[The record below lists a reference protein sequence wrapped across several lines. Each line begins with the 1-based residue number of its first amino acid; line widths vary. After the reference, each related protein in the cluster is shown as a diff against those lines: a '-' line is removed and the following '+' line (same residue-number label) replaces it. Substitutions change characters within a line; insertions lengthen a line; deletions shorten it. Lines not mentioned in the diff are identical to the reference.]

1 MFSALDWFLILTY
14 LSFAFAAGILL
25 SPKAGK
31 SLVSYFV
38 ADRKLPWWWLGTSMV
53 ATTFAAD
60 TPLVITGFVAAD
72 GISANWF
79 WWSWAIGYM
88 AMTVFFAGKWRRAEV
103 LTDVEFVEL
112 RYGGKPATV
121 LRMVKA
127 FYLSILVNSIVLG
140 WVFKAMSKITG
151 PFMDWSELLGPET
164 FAAVRDVWP
173 SFLIFDSLNNT
184 ITVLILFV
192 VVVVY
197 SSMGGIQGVIL
208 TDLVQFALGMGGA
221 ILFAFYA
228 VSSQGGISGLL
239 EKMHATYP
247 EQSGSI
253 LGFWPD
259 FREAS
264 LPFSVFL
271 IFVFVQWWAQYYSD
285 GSGYL
290 AQRIHTA
297 KNPEEAEKGS
307 LWFNAANFIVRTWP
321 WILTALVT
329 LVVFP
334 LDDPTRYFAEGN
346 LVRGDREMGYPV
358 LMKLILPSG
367 ILGIVFA
374 SLMAAFMSTADTHI
388 NWGASYLVNDF
399 YLRFVNPGADDKTL
413 VRMSRTAVVLMSVI
427 AILVATQ
434 ISSIASAWKFLLA
447 FASGMG
453 LPQILRWI
461 WWRTNAWTELSG
473 MITALILSLILYPAF
488 PDVRSE
494 YLLCCVALGSVAV
507 SIAVTL
513 LTPPVPAE
521 TLDAFVKR
529 VEPFGFWNGAQ
540 SGERLEEFRFKV
552 VSWVAGTSALFFGM
566 FSLGYFFLLQP
577 WQGLVCLFSF
587 FVLGAYYWK
596 REFGRNK
603 KKEV

>member
-1 MFSALDWFLILTY
+1 MFSIVDWSILSIYLI
-14 LSFAFAAGILL
+14 FAFGAGVLL

-88 AMTVFFAGKWRRAEV
+88 AMTVFFAGKWRRMEV

-112 RYGGKPATV
+112 RYGGKPATI

-151 PFMDWSELLGPET
+151 PFLDWKDLIGADG
-164 FAAVRDVWP
+164 FALVQSLWP

-184 ITVLILFV
+184 ITVLILFLV
-192 VVVVY
+192 VIVY

-221 ILFAFYA
+221 ILFAVYA

-239 EKMHATYP
+239 TKMEEVYP
-247 EQSGSI
+247 DKHESI
-253 LGFWPD
+253 LSFWPD
-259 FREAS
+259 FQDAS
-264 LPFSVFL
+264 LPFTVFL
-271 IFVFVQWWAQYYSD
+271 IFVSVQWWAQYYSD

-297 KNPEEAEKGS
+297 KNPKEAEKGS
-307 LWFNAANFIVRTWP
+307 LWFNVANFIVRTWP
-321 WILTALVT
+321 WVLTALVT

-334 LDDPTRYFAEGN
+334 LHDPTRYFSEGQI
-346 LVRGDREMGYPV
+346 VGGDREMGYPI

-367 ILGIVFA
+367 VLGIVFA

-399 YLRFVNPGADDKTL
+399 YLRFIHPTASDKTL
-413 VRMSRTAVVLMSVI
+413 VRVSRIAVVLMSII

-434 ISSIASAWKFLLA
+434 IQSIASAWKFLLA

-453 LPQILRWI
+453 LPQILRWV

-473 MITALILSLILYPAF
+473 MITALVLSMILYPMF
-488 PDVRSE
+488 PEVRSE
-494 YLLCCVALGSVAV
+494 YLLFWVAIGSVIV
-507 SIAVTL
+507 SIVVTL
-513 LTPPVPAE
+513 LTPPVPQA
-521 TLDAFVKR
+521 TLDAFVQR
-529 VEPFGFWNGAQ
+529 VNPFGFWKGGE
-540 SGERLEEFRFKV
+540 SKERLEDFQRRIVLWFL
-552 VSWVAGTSALFFGM
+552 GTVALFFGM
-566 FSLGYFFLLQP
+566 FSLGYFFLLQF
-577 WQGLVCLFSF
+577 WQGACCLIGFAVF
-587 FVLGAYYWK
+587 GAVYWK
-596 REFGRNK
+596 KEFNK
-603 KKEV
+603 NQID

>member
-1 MFSALDWFLILTY
+1 MFSFIDWFFIFMY
-14 LSFAFAAGILL
+14 LFFAFTAGILL

-60 TPLVITGFVAAD
+60 TPLVITGFIAAD

-88 AMTVFFAGKWRRAEV
+88 AMTVFFAGKWRRMEV

-112 RYGGKPATV
+112 RYGGKPAII

-151 PFMDWSELLGPET
+151 PFLDWKDLLGADR
-164 FAAVRDVWP
+164 FSIIQNVWP

-184 ITVLILFV
+184 ITVLILFL

-221 ILFAFYA
+221 ILFAVYA

-239 EKMHATYP
+239 SRMEELYP
-247 EQSGSI
+247 DKHKSI
-253 LGFWPD
+253 LSFWPD
-259 FREAS
+259 FQEAS
-264 LPFSVFL
+264 LPINVFL
-271 IFVFVQWWAQYYSD
+271 IFISVQWWAQYYSD

-297 KNPEEAEKGS
+297 KNPKEAEKGS
-307 LWFNAANFIVRTWP
+307 LWFNIANFMVRTWP

-334 LDDPTRYFAEGN
+334 LHDPTKYFSEGWI
-346 LVRGDREMGYPV
+346 VGGDREMGYPI
-358 LMKLILPSG
+358 LMKLILPNG

-399 YLRFVNPGADDKTL
+399 YLRFVHPKADDKTL
-413 VRMSRTAVVLMSVI
+413 VKASRIAVVTMSII

-434 ISSIASAWKFLLA
+434 IQSIANAWKFLLA

-473 MITALILSLILYPAF
+473 MITALILSMILYPSY
-488 PDVRSE
+488 PNVRSE
-494 YLLCCVALGSVAV
+494 YLLFWVAIGSVAV
-507 SIAVTL
+507 SILVTF
-513 LTPPVPAE
+513 LTPPVPQN
-521 TLDAFVKR
+521 TLDDFIKR
-529 VEPFGFWNGAQ
+529 VDPIGFWK
-540 SGERLEEFRFKV
+540 GEDNKKRLEDFYKKIFL
-552 VSWVAGTSALFFGM
+552 WLLGTVALFFGM
-566 FSLGYFFLLQP
+566 FSLGYFFLLQF
-577 WQGLVCLFSF
+577 WQGFFCLFG
-587 FVLGAYYWK
+587 FVFLGILYWK
-596 REFGRNK
+596 KEFGRN
-603 KKEV
+603 

>member
-1 MFSALDWFLILTY
+1 MFSILDWFFILSY
-14 LSFAFAAGILL
+14 LLFAFAAGILL

-88 AMTVFFAGKWRRAEV
+88 AMTVFFAGKWRRMEV

-112 RYGGKPATV
+112 RYGGKSATV

-151 PFMDWSELLGPET
+151 PFLDWKDILGMDG
-164 FAAVRDVWP
+164 FAIVQNLWP

-184 ITVLILFV
+184 ITVLILFLIV
-192 VVVVY
+192 IVY

-221 ILFAFYA
+221 ILFAVYA
-228 VSSQGGISGLL
+228 VYSQGGISGLL
-239 EKMHATYP
+239 MGMKEIYP
-247 EQSGSI
+247 EKHESI
-253 LGFWPD
+253 LSFWPD
-259 FREAS
+259 FQGAS
-264 LPFSVFL
+264 LPFNVFL
-271 IFVFVQWWAQYYSD
+271 IFISVQWWAQYYSD

-297 KNPEEAEKGS
+297 KNLKEAEKGS
-307 LWFNAANFIVRTWP
+307 LWFNVANFIVRTWP
-321 WILTALVT
+321 WVLTALVT

-334 LDDPTRYFAEGN
+334 LHDPTRYFSEGQ
-346 LVRGDREMGYPV
+346 LVAADREMGYPV

-367 ILGIVFA
+367 VLGIVFA

-399 YLRFVNPGADDKTL
+399 YLRFLHPSADDKTL
-413 VRMSRTAVVLMSVI
+413 VRVSRIAVILMAIV

-434 ISSIASAWKFLLA
+434 IQSIASAWKFLLA

-473 MITALILSLILYPAF
+473 MITALILSMILYPFF
-488 PDVRSE
+488 PEVRSE
-494 YLLCCVALGSVAV
+494 YLLFWVAIGSVVV
-507 SIAVTL
+507 SILVTL
-513 LTPPVPAE
+513 LTPPVPEE

-529 VEPFGFWNGAQ
+529 ADPFGFWKGQ
-540 SGERLEEFRFKV
+540 GSKKRLEDFWEKIV
-552 VSWVAGTSALFFGM
+552 LWTLGTVSLFFGM
-566 FSLGYFFLLQP
+566 FSLGYFFLLKFF
-577 WQGLVCLFSF
+577 QGTFCLIGFILF
-587 FVLGAYYWK
+587 GFVYWK
-596 REFGRNK
+596 KGFGNNGAD
-603 KKEV
+603 

>member
-1 MFSALDWFLILTY
+1 MFSVIDWFFIFMY

-60 TPLVITGFVAAD
+60 TPLVITGFIAAD

-88 AMTVFFAGKWRRAEV
+88 AMTVFFAGKWRRMEV

-112 RYGGKPATV
+112 RYGGKPAII

-151 PFMDWSELLGPET
+151 PFLDWKDLLGADR
-164 FAAVRDVWP
+164 FSIIQNVWP

-184 ITVLILFV
+184 ITVLILFL

-221 ILFAFYA
+221 ILFAVYA

-239 EKMHATYP
+239 SKMEELYP
-247 EQSGSI
+247 DKHKSI
-253 LGFWPD
+253 LSFWPD
-259 FREAS
+259 FQEAS
-264 LPFSVFL
+264 LPINVFL
-271 IFVFVQWWAQYYSD
+271 IFISVQWWAQYYSD

-297 KNPEEAEKGS
+297 KNPKEAEKGS
-307 LWFNAANFIVRTWP
+307 LWFNIANFMVRTWP

-334 LDDPTRYFAEGN
+334 LHDPTKYFSEGWI
-346 LVRGDREMGYPV
+346 VGGDREMGYPI
-358 LMKLILPSG
+358 LMKLILPNG

-399 YLRFVNPGADDKTL
+399 YLRFVHPKADDKTL
-413 VRMSRTAVVLMSVI
+413 VKASRIAVVTMSII

-434 ISSIASAWKFLLA
+434 IQSIANAWKFLLA

-473 MITALILSLILYPAF
+473 MITALILSMILYPSY
-488 PDVRSE
+488 PNVRSE
-494 YLLCCVALGSVAV
+494 YLLFWVAIGSVAV
-507 SIAVTL
+507 SILVTF
-513 LTPPVPAE
+513 LTPPVPQN
-521 TLDAFVKR
+521 TLDDFIKR
-529 VEPFGFWNGAQ
+529 VDPIGFWK
-540 SGERLEEFRFKV
+540 GEDNKKRLEDFYKKIFL
-552 VSWVAGTSALFFGM
+552 WLLGTVALFFGM
-566 FSLGYFFLLQP
+566 FSLGYFFLLQF
-577 WQGLVCLFSF
+577 WQGFFCLFG
-587 FVLGAYYWK
+587 FVFLGILYWK
-596 REFGRNK
+596 KEFGRN
-603 KKEV
+603 

>member
-1 MFSALDWFLILTY
+1 MFSFIDWFFIFMY
-14 LSFAFAAGILL
+14 LFFAFTAGILL

-60 TPLVITGFVAAD
+60 TPLVITGFIAAD

-88 AMTVFFAGKWRRAEV
+88 AMTVFFAGKWRRMEV

-112 RYGGKPATV
+112 RYGGKPAII

-151 PFMDWSELLGPET
+151 PFLDWKDLLGADR
-164 FAAVRDVWP
+164 FSIIQNVWP

-184 ITVLILFV
+184 ITVLILFL

-221 ILFAFYA
+221 ILFAVYA

-239 EKMHATYP
+239 SRMEELYP
-247 EQSGSI
+247 DKHKSI
-253 LGFWPD
+253 LSFWPD
-259 FREAS
+259 FQEAS
-264 LPFSVFL
+264 LPINVFL
-271 IFVFVQWWAQYYSD
+271 IFISVQWWAQYYSD

-297 KNPEEAEKGS
+297 KNPKEAEKGS
-307 LWFNAANFIVRTWP
+307 LWFNIANFMVRTWP

-334 LDDPTRYFAEGN
+334 LHDPTKYFSEGWI
-346 LVRGDREMGYPV
+346 VGGDREMGYPI
-358 LMKLILPSG
+358 LMKLILPNG

-399 YLRFVNPGADDKTL
+399 YLRFVHPKADDKTL
-413 VRMSRTAVVLMSVI
+413 VKASRIAVVTMSII

-434 ISSIASAWKFLLA
+434 IQSIANAWKFLLA

-473 MITALILSLILYPAF
+473 MITALILSMILYPSY
-488 PDVRSE
+488 PNVRSE
-494 YLLCCVALGSVAV
+494 YLLFWVAIGSVAV
-507 SIAVTL
+507 SILVTF
-513 LTPPVPAE
+513 LTPPVPQN
-521 TLDAFVKR
+521 TLDDFIKR
-529 VEPFGFWNGAQ
+529 VDPIGFWK
-540 SGERLEEFRFKV
+540 GEDNKKRLEDFYKKIFL
-552 VSWVAGTSALFFGM
+552 WLLGTIALFFGM
-566 FSLGYFFLLQP
+566 FSLGYFFLLQF
-577 WQGLVCLFSF
+577 WQGFFCLFG
-587 FVLGAYYWK
+587 FVFLGILYWK
-596 REFGRNK
+596 KNLVEIDK
-603 KKEV
+603 L

>member
-1 MFSALDWFLILTY
+1 M
-14 LSFAFAAGILL
+14 
-25 SPKAGK
+25 
-31 SLVSYFV
+31 
-38 ADRKLPWWWLGTSMV
+38 
-53 ATTFAAD
+53 
-60 TPLVITGFVAAD
+60 
-72 GISANWF
+72 
-79 WWSWAIGYM
+79 
-88 AMTVFFAGKWRRAEV
+88 EV

-112 RYGGKPATV
+112 RYGGKPATI

-151 PFMDWSELLGPET
+151 PFLDWTDILGVDG
-164 FAAVRDVWP
+164 FAIVRNLWP

-184 ITVLILFV
+184 ITVLILFLI
-192 VVVVY
+192 VVVY

-221 ILFAFYA
+221 ILFAVYA

-239 EKMHATYP
+239 MGMKEIYP
-247 EQSGSI
+247 DKHESI
-253 LGFWPD
+253 LSFWPD
-259 FREAS
+259 FQGAS
-264 LPFSVFL
+264 LPFNVFL
-271 IFVFVQWWAQYYSD
+271 IFISVQWWAQYYSD

-297 KNPEEAEKGS
+297 KSPEEAEKGS
-307 LWFNAANFIVRTWP
+307 LWFNVANFIVRTWP

-334 LDDPTRYFAEGN
+334 LHDPTRYFSEGQI
-346 LVRGDREMGYPV
+346 VGGDREMGYPI

-367 ILGIVFA
+367 VLGIVFA

-399 YLRFVNPGADDKTL
+399 YLRFLHPGADDKTL
-413 VRMSRTAVVLMSVI
+413 VRVSRIAVVLM
-427 AILVATQ
+427 AIVAVLVATQ
-434 ISSIASAWKFLLA
+434 IQSIASAWKFLLA

-473 MITALILSLILYPAF
+473 MITALTLSMILYPFF
-488 PDVRSE
+488 PEVRSE
-494 YLLCCVALGSVAV
+494 YLLFWVAIGSVVV
-507 SIAVTL
+507 SILVTL
-513 LTPPVPAE
+513 TTPPVPKD

-529 VEPFGFWNGAQ
+529 ADPFGFWKGQ
-540 SGERLEEFRFKV
+540 GSKKRLEDFQEKIV
-552 VSWVAGTSALFFGM
+552 LWILGTVSLFFGM
-566 FSLGYFFLLQP
+566 FSLGCFF
-577 WQGLVCLFSF
+577 F
-587 FVLGAYYWK
+587 
-596 REFGRNK
+596 
-603 KKEV
+603 

>member
-1 MFSALDWFLILTY
+1 MFSILDWFFILSY
-14 LSFAFAAGILL
+14 LLFAFAAGILL

-88 AMTVFFAGKWRRAEV
+88 AMTVFFAGKWRRMEV

-112 RYGGKPATV
+112 RYGGKSATV

-151 PFMDWSELLGPET
+151 PFLDWKDILGVDG
-164 FAAVRDVWP
+164 FAIVQNLWP

-184 ITVLILFV
+184 ITVLILFLIV
-192 VVVVY
+192 IVY

-221 ILFAFYA
+221 ILFAVYA
-228 VSSQGGISGLL
+228 VYSQGGISGLL
-239 EKMHATYP
+239 MGMKEIYP
-247 EQSGSI
+247 EKHESI
-253 LGFWPD
+253 LSFWPD
-259 FREAS
+259 FQGAS
-264 LPFSVFL
+264 LPFNVFL
-271 IFVFVQWWAQYYSD
+271 IFISVQWWAQYYSD

-297 KNPEEAEKGS
+297 KNLKEAEKGS
-307 LWFNAANFIVRTWP
+307 LWFNVANFIVRTWP
-321 WILTALVT
+321 WVLTALVT

-334 LDDPTRYFAEGN
+334 LHDPTRYFSEGQ
-346 LVRGDREMGYPV
+346 LVAADREMGYPV

-367 ILGIVFA
+367 VLGIVFA

-399 YLRFVNPGADDKTL
+399 YLRFLHPSADDKTL
-413 VRMSRTAVVLMSVI
+413 VRVSRIAVILMAIV

-434 ISSIASAWKFLLA
+434 IQSIASAWKFLLA

-473 MITALILSLILYPAF
+473 MITALILSMILYPFF
-488 PDVRSE
+488 PEVRSE
-494 YLLCCVALGSVAV
+494 YLLFWVAIGSVVV
-507 SIAVTL
+507 SILVTL
-513 LTPPVPAE
+513 LTPPVPEE

-529 VEPFGFWNGAQ
+529 ADPFGFWKGQ
-540 SGERLEEFRFKV
+540 GSKKRLEDFWEKIV
-552 VSWVAGTSALFFGM
+552 LWALGTVSLFFGM
-566 FSLGYFFLLQP
+566 FSLGYFFLLKFF
-577 WQGLVCLFSF
+577 QGTFCLIGFILF
-587 FVLGAYYWK
+587 GFVYWK
-596 REFGRNK
+596 KGFGNNGAD
-603 KKEV
+603 

>member
-1 MFSALDWFLILTY
+1 MFSILDWSILSLY
-14 LSFAFAAGILL
+14 LFFAFGAGVLL

-88 AMTVFFAGKWRRAEV
+88 AMTVFFAGKWRRMEV

-112 RYGGKPATV
+112 RYGGKPAV
-121 LRMVKA
+121 ILRMVKA

-151 PFMDWSELLGPET
+151 PFLDWKDLIGADT
-164 FAAVRDVWP
+164 FSIVQSLWP

-184 ITVLILFV
+184 ITVLILFLV
-192 VVVVY
+192 VVIY

-239 EKMHATYP
+239 TKMEEVYP
-247 EQSGSI
+247 DQHESI
-253 LGFWPD
+253 LSFWPD
-259 FREAS
+259 FQDAS
-264 LPFSVFL
+264 LPFTVFL
-271 IFVFVQWWAQYYSD
+271 IFVSVQWWAQYYSD

-297 KNPEEAEKGS
+297 KNPKEAEKGS
-307 LWFNAANFIVRTWP
+307 LWFNVANFMVRTWP
-321 WILTALVT
+321 WVLTALVT

-334 LDDPTRYFAEGN
+334 LHDPTRYFSEGQ
-346 LVRGDREMGYPV
+346 LVAGDREMGYPV

-367 ILGIVFA
+367 VLGIVFA

-399 YLRFVNPGADDKTL
+399 YLRFLHPSADDKTL
-413 VRMSRTAVVLMSVI
+413 VRVSRIAVVLMSII

-434 ISSIASAWKFLLA
+434 IQSIASAWKFLLA

-473 MITALILSLILYPAF
+473 MITALILSLILYPTF

-494 YLLCCVALGSVAV
+494 YLLFWVAIGSVIV
-507 SIAVTL
+507 SIVVTL
-513 LTPPVPAE
+513 LTPPVPQE

-529 VEPFGFWNGAQ
+529 VEPFGFWKGRD
-540 SGERLEEFRFKV
+540 SKEKLDEFREKIV
-552 VSWVAGTSALFFGM
+552 LWILGTVALFFGM
-566 FSLGYFFLLQP
+566 FSLGYFFLLRFP
-577 WQGLVCLFSF
+577 QGAFCLIGFAF
-587 FVLGAYYWK
+587 FGTVYWRK
-596 REFGRNK
+596 EFGPK
-603 KKEV
+603 AKV

>member
-1 MFSALDWFLILTY
+1 MFSFIDWFFIFMY
-14 LSFAFAAGILL
+14 LFFAFTAGILL

-60 TPLVITGFVAAD
+60 TPLVITGFIAAD

-88 AMTVFFAGKWRRAEV
+88 AMTVFFAGKWRRMEV

-112 RYGGKPATV
+112 RYGGKPAII

-151 PFMDWSELLGPET
+151 PFLDWKDLLGADR
-164 FAAVRDVWP
+164 FSIIQNVWP

-184 ITVLILFV
+184 ITVLILFL

-221 ILFAFYA
+221 ILFAVYA

-239 EKMHATYP
+239 SKMEELYP
-247 EQSGSI
+247 DKHKSI
-253 LGFWPD
+253 LSFWPD
-259 FREAS
+259 FQEAS
-264 LPFSVFL
+264 LPINVFL
-271 IFVFVQWWAQYYSD
+271 IFISVQWWAQYYSD

-297 KNPEEAEKGS
+297 KNPKEAEKGS
-307 LWFNAANFIVRTWP
+307 LWFNIANFMVRTWP

-334 LDDPTRYFAEGN
+334 LHDPTKYFSEGWI
-346 LVRGDREMGYPV
+346 VGGDREMGYPI
-358 LMKLILPSG
+358 LMKLILPNG

-388 NWGASYLVNDF
+388 NWGASYIVNDF
-399 YLRFVNPGADDKTL
+399 YLRFVHPKADDKTL
-413 VRMSRTAVVLMSVI
+413 VKASRIAVVTMSII

-434 ISSIASAWKFLLA
+434 IQSIANAWKFLLA

-473 MITALILSLILYPAF
+473 MITALILSMILYPSF
-488 PDVRSE
+488 PNVRSE
-494 YLLCCVALGSVAV
+494 YLLFWVAIGSVVV
-507 SIAVTL
+507 SILVTF
-513 LTPPVPAE
+513 LTPPVPQN
-521 TLDAFVKR
+521 TLDDFIKR
-529 VEPFGFWNGAQ
+529 VDPIGFWK
-540 SGERLEEFRFKV
+540 GEDDKKRLDDFYKKIFL
-552 VSWVAGTSALFFGM
+552 WLLGTVALFFGM
-566 FSLGYFFLLQP
+566 FSLGYFFLLRF
-577 WQGLVCLFSF
+577 WQGFFCLIG
-587 FVLGAYYWK
+587 FVFLGILYWK
-596 REFGRNK
+596 KEFGRN
-603 KKEV
+603 

>member
-1 MFSALDWFLILTY
+1 MFSFIDWFFIFMY
-14 LSFAFAAGILL
+14 LFFAFTAGILL

-60 TPLVITGFVAAD
+60 TPLVITSFIAAD

-88 AMTVFFAGKWRRAEV
+88 AMTVFFVGKWRRMEV

-112 RYGGKPATV
+112 RYGGKPAII

-151 PFMDWSELLGPET
+151 PFLDWKDLLGADR
-164 FAAVRDVWP
+164 FSIIQNVWP

-184 ITVLILFV
+184 ITVLILFL

-221 ILFAFYA
+221 ILFAVYA

-239 EKMHATYP
+239 SKMEELYP
-247 EQSGSI
+247 DKHKSI
-253 LGFWPD
+253 LSFWPD
-259 FREAS
+259 FQEAS
-264 LPFSVFL
+264 LTINVFL
-271 IFVFVQWWAQYYSD
+271 IFISVQWWAQYYSD

-297 KNPEEAEKGS
+297 KNPKEAEKGS
-307 LWFNAANFIVRTWP
+307 LWFNIANFMVRTWP

-334 LDDPTRYFAEGN
+334 LHNPTKYFSEGWI
-346 LVRGDREMGYPV
+346 VGGDREMGYPI
-358 LMKLILPSG
+358 LMKLILPNG

-399 YLRFVNPGADDKTL
+399 YLRFVHPKADDKTL
-413 VRMSRTAVVLMSVI
+413 VKASRIAVVTMSII

-434 ISSIASAWKFLLA
+434 IQSIANAWKFLLA

-473 MITALILSLILYPAF
+473 MITALILSMILYPSY
-488 PDVRSE
+488 PNVRSE
-494 YLLCCVALGSVAV
+494 YLLFWVAIGSVAV
-507 SIAVTL
+507 SILVTF
-513 LTPPVPAE
+513 LTPPAPQN
-521 TLDAFVKR
+521 TLDDFIKR
-529 VEPFGFWNGAQ
+529 VDPIGFWKGKDNKK
-540 SGERLEEFRFKV
+540 RLEDFYKKIFL
-552 VSWVAGTSALFFGM
+552 WLLGTVALFFGM
-566 FSLGYFFLLQP
+566 FSLGYFFLLQF
-577 WQGLVCLFSF
+577 WQGFFCLFG
-587 FVLGAYYWK
+587 FVFLGILYWK
-596 REFGRNK
+596 KIGRN
-603 KKEV
+603 

>member
-1 MFSALDWFLILTY
+1 MFSFIDWFFIFMY
-14 LSFAFAAGILL
+14 LFFAFTAGILL

-60 TPLVITGFVAAD
+60 TPLVITGFIAAD

-88 AMTVFFAGKWRRAEV
+88 AMTVFFAGKWRRMEV

-112 RYGGKPATV
+112 RYGGKPAII

-151 PFMDWSELLGPET
+151 PFLDWKDLLGADR
-164 FAAVRDVWP
+164 FSIIQNVWP

-184 ITVLILFV
+184 ITVLILFL

-221 ILFAFYA
+221 ILFAVYA

-239 EKMHATYP
+239 SRMEELYP
-247 EQSGSI
+247 DKHKSI
-253 LGFWPD
+253 LSFWPD
-259 FREAS
+259 FQEAS
-264 LPFSVFL
+264 LPINVFL
-271 IFVFVQWWAQYYSD
+271 IFISVQWWAQYYSD

-297 KNPEEAEKGS
+297 KNPKEAEKGS
-307 LWFNAANFIVRTWP
+307 LWFNIANFMVRTWP

-334 LDDPTRYFAEGN
+334 LHDPTKYFSEGWI
-346 LVRGDREMGYPV
+346 VGGDREMGYPI
-358 LMKLILPSG
+358 LMKLILPNG

-399 YLRFVNPGADDKTL
+399 YLRFVHPKADDKTL
-413 VRMSRTAVVLMSVI
+413 VKASRIAVVTMSII

-434 ISSIASAWKFLLA
+434 IQSIANAWKFLLA

-473 MITALILSLILYPAF
+473 MITALILSMILYPSY
-488 PDVRSE
+488 PNVRSE
-494 YLLCCVALGSVAV
+494 YLLFWVAIGSVAV
-507 SIAVTL
+507 SILVTF
-513 LTPPVPAE
+513 LTPPVPQN
-521 TLDAFVKR
+521 TLDDFIKR
-529 VEPFGFWNGAQ
+529 VDPIGFWK
-540 SGERLEEFRFKV
+540 GEDNKKRLEDFYKKIFL
-552 VSWVAGTSALFFGM
+552 WLLGTVALFFGM
-566 FSLGYFFLLQP
+566 FSLGYFFLLQF
-577 WQGLVCLFSF
+577 WQGFFCLFG
-587 FVLGAYYWK
+587 FVFLGILYWK
-596 REFGRNK
+596 KNLVEIDK
-603 KKEV
+603 L

>member
-1 MFSALDWFLILTY
+1 MFSIVDWSILFIYLI
-14 LSFAFAAGILL
+14 FAFGAGVLL

-88 AMTVFFAGKWRRAEV
+88 AMTVFFAGKWRRMEV

-112 RYGGKPATV
+112 RYGGKPATI

-151 PFMDWSELLGPET
+151 PFLDWKDLIGADG
-164 FAAVRDVWP
+164 FALVQSLWP

-184 ITVLILFV
+184 ITVLILFLV
-192 VVVVY
+192 VIVY

-221 ILFAFYA
+221 ILFAVYA

-239 EKMHATYP
+239 TKMEEVYP
-247 EQSGSI
+247 DRYESI
-253 LGFWPD
+253 LSFWPD
-259 FREAS
+259 FQDAS
-264 LPFSVFL
+264 LPFTVFL
-271 IFVFVQWWAQYYSD
+271 IFVSVQWWAQYYSD

-297 KNPEEAEKGS
+297 KNPKEAEKGS
-307 LWFNAANFIVRTWP
+307 LWFNVANFIVRTWP
-321 WILTALVT
+321 WVLTALVT

-334 LDDPTRYFAEGN
+334 LHDPTRYFSEGQI
-346 LVRGDREMGYPV
+346 VGGDREMGYPI

-367 ILGIVFA
+367 VLGIVFA

-399 YLRFVNPGADDKTL
+399 YLRFIHPTASDKTL
-413 VRMSRTAVVLMSVI
+413 VRVSRIAVVLMSVI

-434 ISSIASAWKFLLA
+434 IQSIASAWKFLLA

-453 LPQILRWI
+453 LPQILRWV

-473 MITALILSLILYPAF
+473 MITALVLSMILYPMF
-488 PDVRSE
+488 PEVRSE
-494 YLLCCVALGSVAV
+494 YLLFWVAIGSVIV
-507 SIAVTL
+507 SITVTL
-513 LTPPVPAE
+513 LTPPVPQA
-521 TLDAFVKR
+521 TLDAFVQR
-529 VEPFGFWNGAQ
+529 VNPFGFWKG
-540 SGERLEEFRFKV
+540 SESKERLEDFQRRIVLWFL
-552 VSWVAGTSALFFGM
+552 GTVALFFGM
-566 FSLGYFFLLQP
+566 FSIGYFFLLQF
-577 WQGLVCLFSF
+577 WQGACCLIGFAVF
-587 FVLGAYYWK
+587 GAVYWK
-596 REFGRNK
+596 KEFNK
-603 KKEV
+603 NQTD

>member
-1 MFSALDWFLILTY
+1 MFSVLDWFFILLY
-14 LSFAFAAGILL
+14 LLFAFAAGILL

-88 AMTVFFAGKWRRAEV
+88 AMTVFFAGKWRKMEV

-112 RYGGKPATV
+112 RYGGKPATI

-151 PFMDWSELLGPET
+151 PFLDWTDILGVDG
-164 FAAVRDVWP
+164 FAIVRNLWP

-184 ITVLILFV
+184 ITVLILFLI
-192 VVVVY
+192 VVVY

-221 ILFAFYA
+221 ILFAVYA

-239 EKMHATYP
+239 MGMKEIYP
-247 EQSGSI
+247 DKHEAI
-253 LGFWPD
+253 LSFWPD
-259 FREAS
+259 FQGAS
-264 LPFSVFL
+264 LPFNVFL
-271 IFVFVQWWAQYYSD
+271 IFISVQWWAQYYSD

-297 KNPEEAEKGS
+297 KSPEEAEKGS
-307 LWFNAANFIVRTWP
+307 LWFNVANFIVRTWP

-334 LDDPTRYFAEGN
+334 LHDPTRYFSEGQI
-346 LVRGDREMGYPV
+346 VGGDREMGYPI

-367 ILGIVFA
+367 VLGIVFA

-399 YLRFVNPGADDKTL
+399 YLRFLHPGADDKTL
-413 VRMSRTAVVLMSVI
+413 VRVSRIAVVLM
-427 AILVATQ
+427 AIVAVLVATQ
-434 ISSIASAWKFLLA
+434 IQSIASAWKFLLA

-473 MITALILSLILYPAF
+473 MITALTLSMILYPFF
-488 PDVRSE
+488 PEVRSE
-494 YLLCCVALGSVAV
+494 YLLFWVAIGSVVV
-507 SIAVTL
+507 SILVTL
-513 LTPPVPAE
+513 TTPPVPKD

-529 VEPFGFWNGAQ
+529 ADPFGFWKGQ
-540 SGERLEEFRFKV
+540 GSKKRLEDFQEKIV
-552 VSWVAGTSALFFGM
+552 LWILGTVSLFFGM
-566 FSLGYFFLLQP
+566 FSLGCFFLLKF
-577 WQGLVCLFSF
+577 WQGACCLIGFVAFGF
-587 FVLGAYYWK
+587 FYWK
-596 REFGRNK
+596 KEFGNNG
-603 KKEV
+603 VD

>member
-1 MFSALDWFLILTY
+1 MFSVIDWFFIFMY

-88 AMTVFFAGKWRRAEV
+88 AMTVFFAGKWRRMEV

-112 RYGGKPATV
+112 RYGGKPAII

-151 PFMDWSELLGPET
+151 PFLDWKDLLGADR
-164 FAAVRDVWP
+164 FMIIQNVWP

-184 ITVLILFV
+184 ITVLILFL

-208 TDLVQFALGMGGA
+208 TDLVQFVLGMGGA
-221 ILFAFYA
+221 ILFAVYA

-239 EKMHATYP
+239 SKMEEVYP
-247 EQSGSI
+247 DKHESI
-253 LGFWPD
+253 LSFWPD
-259 FREAS
+259 FQEAS
-264 LPFSVFL
+264 LPINVFL
-271 IFVFVQWWAQYYSD
+271 IFISVQWWAQYYSD

-297 KNPEEAEKGS
+297 KNPKEAEKGS
-307 LWFNAANFIVRTWP
+307 LWFNVANFMIRTWP

-334 LDDPTRYFAEGN
+334 LHDPTKYFSEGWI
-346 LVRGDREMGYPV
+346 VGGDREMGYPI

-367 ILGIVFA
+367 VLGIVFA

-399 YLRFVNPGADDKTL
+399 YLRFVHPKADDKTL
-413 VRMSRTAVVLMSVI
+413 VKASRIAVVVMSII

-434 ISSIASAWKFLLA
+434 IQSIASAWKFLLA

-473 MITALILSLILYPAF
+473 MITALILSMILYPSF
-488 PDVRSE
+488 PNVRSE
-494 YLLCCVALGSVAV
+494 YLLFWVAIGSVVV
-507 SIAVTL
+507 SILVTF
-513 LTPPVPAE
+513 LTPPVSQN
-521 TLDAFVKR
+521 TLDDFVKR
-529 VEPFGFWNGAQ
+529 VDPIGFWK
-540 SGERLEEFRFKV
+540 GEGSKKRLEDFYKKIFLWLLGTV
-552 VSWVAGTSALFFGM
+552 VLFFGM
-566 FSLGYFFLLQP
+566 FSLGYFFLLRF
-577 WQGLVCLFSF
+577 WQGFLCLIG
-587 FVLGAYYWK
+587 FVFLGILYWK
-596 REFGRNK
+596 KEFGRN
-603 KKEV
+603 

>member
-1 MFSALDWFLILTY
+1 MFSVIDWFFIFMY

-60 TPLVITGFVAAD
+60 TPLVITGFIAAD

-88 AMTVFFAGKWRRAEV
+88 AMTVFFAGKWRRMEV

-112 RYGGKPATV
+112 RYGGKPAII

-151 PFMDWSELLGPET
+151 PFLDWKDLLGADR
-164 FAAVRDVWP
+164 FSIIQNVWP

-184 ITVLILFV
+184 ITVLILFL

-221 ILFAFYA
+221 ILFAVYA

-239 EKMHATYP
+239 SKMEELYP
-247 EQSGSI
+247 DKHKSI
-253 LGFWPD
+253 LSFWPD
-259 FREAS
+259 FQEAS
-264 LPFSVFL
+264 LPINVFL
-271 IFVFVQWWAQYYSD
+271 IFISVQWWAQYYSD

-297 KNPEEAEKGS
+297 KNPKEAEKGS
-307 LWFNAANFIVRTWP
+307 LWFNIANFMVRTWP

-334 LDDPTRYFAEGN
+334 LHDPTKYFSEGWI
-346 LVRGDREMGYPV
+346 VGGDREMGYPI
-358 LMKLILPSG
+358 LMKLILPNG

-399 YLRFVNPGADDKTL
+399 YLRFVHPKADDKTL
-413 VRMSRTAVVLMSVI
+413 VKASRIAVVTMSII

-434 ISSIASAWKFLLA
+434 IQSIANAWKFLLA

-473 MITALILSLILYPAF
+473 MITALILSMILYPSY
-488 PDVRSE
+488 PNVRSE
-494 YLLCCVALGSVAV
+494 YLLFWVAIGSVAV
-507 SIAVTL
+507 SILVTF
-513 LTPPVPAE
+513 LTPPVPQN
-521 TLDAFVKR
+521 TLDDFIKR
-529 VEPFGFWNGAQ
+529 VDPIGFWK
-540 SGERLEEFRFKV
+540 GEDNKKRLEDFYKKIFL
-552 VSWVAGTSALFFGM
+552 WLLGTIALFFGM
-566 FSLGYFFLLQP
+566 FSLGYFFLLQF
-577 WQGLVCLFSF
+577 WQGFFCLFG
-587 FVLGAYYWK
+587 FVFLGILYWK
-596 REFGRNK
+596 KNW
-603 KKEV
+603 

>member
-1 MFSALDWFLILTY
+1 MFSFIDWFFIFMY
-14 LSFAFAAGILL
+14 LFFAFTAGILL

-60 TPLVITGFVAAD
+60 TPLVITGFIAAD

-88 AMTVFFAGKWRRAEV
+88 AMTVFFAGKWRRMEV

-112 RYGGKPATV
+112 RYGGKPAII

-151 PFMDWSELLGPET
+151 PFLDWKDLLGADR
-164 FAAVRDVWP
+164 FSIIQNVWP

-184 ITVLILFV
+184 ITVLILFL

-221 ILFAFYA
+221 ILFAVYA

-239 EKMHATYP
+239 SKMEELYP
-247 EQSGSI
+247 DKHKSI
-253 LGFWPD
+253 LSFWPD
-259 FREAS
+259 FQEAS
-264 LPFSVFL
+264 LPINVFL
-271 IFVFVQWWAQYYSD
+271 IFISVQWWAQYYSD

-297 KNPEEAEKGS
+297 KNPKEAEKGS
-307 LWFNAANFIVRTWP
+307 LWFNIANFMVRTWP

-334 LDDPTRYFAEGN
+334 LHDPTKYFSEGWI
-346 LVRGDREMGYPV
+346 VGGDREMGYPI
-358 LMKLILPSG
+358 LMKLILPNG

-399 YLRFVNPGADDKTL
+399 YLRFVHPKADDKTL
-413 VRMSRTAVVLMSVI
+413 VKASRIAVVTMSII

-434 ISSIASAWKFLLA
+434 IQSIANAWKFLLA

-473 MITALILSLILYPAF
+473 MITALILSMILYPSY
-488 PDVRSE
+488 PNVRSE
-494 YLLCCVALGSVAV
+494 YLLFWVAIGSVAV
-507 SIAVTL
+507 SILVTF
-513 LTPPVPAE
+513 LTPPVPQN
-521 TLDAFVKR
+521 TLDDFIKR
-529 VEPFGFWNGAQ
+529 VDPIGFWK
-540 SGERLEEFRFKV
+540 GEDNKKRLEDFYKKIFL
-552 VSWVAGTSALFFGM
+552 WLLGTIALFFGM
-566 FSLGYFFLLQP
+566 FSLGYFFLLQF
-577 WQGLVCLFSF
+577 WQGFFCLFG
-587 FVLGAYYWK
+587 FVFLGILYWK
-596 REFGRNK
+596 KNW
-603 KKEV
+603 

>member
-1 MFSALDWFLILTY
+1 MFSVIDWFFIFMY

-60 TPLVITGFVAAD
+60 TPLVITGFIAAD

-88 AMTVFFAGKWRRAEV
+88 AMTVFFAGKWRRMEV

-112 RYGGKPATV
+112 RYGGKPAII

-151 PFMDWSELLGPET
+151 PFLDWKDLLGADR
-164 FAAVRDVWP
+164 FSIIQNVWP

-184 ITVLILFV
+184 ITVLILFL

-221 ILFAFYA
+221 ILFAVYA

-239 EKMHATYP
+239 SKMEELYP
-247 EQSGSI
+247 DKHKSI
-253 LGFWPD
+253 LSFWPD
-259 FREAS
+259 FQEAS
-264 LPFSVFL
+264 LPINVFL
-271 IFVFVQWWAQYYSD
+271 IFISVQWWAQYYSD

-297 KNPEEAEKGS
+297 KNPKEAEKGS
-307 LWFNAANFIVRTWP
+307 LWFNIANFMVRTWP

-334 LDDPTRYFAEGN
+334 LHDPTKYFSEGWI
-346 LVRGDREMGYPV
+346 VGGDREMGYPI
-358 LMKLILPSG
+358 LMKLILPNG

-399 YLRFVNPGADDKTL
+399 YLRFVHPKADDKTL
-413 VRMSRTAVVLMSVI
+413 VKASRIAVVTMSII

-434 ISSIASAWKFLLA
+434 IQSIANAWKFLLA

-473 MITALILSLILYPAF
+473 MITALILSMILYPSY
-488 PDVRSE
+488 PNVRSE
-494 YLLCCVALGSVAV
+494 YLLFWVAIGSVAV
-507 SIAVTL
+507 SILVTF
-513 LTPPVPAE
+513 LTPPVPQN
-521 TLDAFVKR
+521 TLDDFIKR
-529 VEPFGFWNGAQ
+529 VDPIGFWK
-540 SGERLEEFRFKV
+540 GEDNKKRLEDFYKKIFL
-552 VSWVAGTSALFFGM
+552 WLLGTIALFFGM
-566 FSLGYFFLLQP
+566 FSLGYFFLLQF
-577 WQGLVCLFSF
+577 WQGFFCLFG
-587 FVLGAYYWK
+587 FVFLGILYWK
-596 REFGRNK
+596 K
-603 KKEV
+603 KLVEIDKL

>member
-1 MFSALDWFLILTY
+1 MFGILDWFILSLY
-14 LSFAFAAGILL
+14 LVFAFGAGVLL

-60 TPLVITGFVAAD
+60 TPLVITGFVASD

-88 AMTVFFAGKWRRAEV
+88 AMTVFFAGKWRKMEV

-112 RYGGKPATV
+112 RYGGKSATI

-151 PFMDWSELLGPET
+151 PFLDWKDIMGADG
-164 FAAVRDVWP
+164 FAVVQNLWP

-184 ITVLILFV
+184 ITVLILFLI
-192 VVVVY
+192 VVVY

-221 ILFAFYA
+221 ILFAVYA

-239 EKMHATYP
+239 TRMKEVYP
-247 EQSGSI
+247 DKHESI
-253 LGFWPD
+253 LSFWPD
-259 FREAS
+259 FRDAS
-264 LPFSVFL
+264 LPFTVFL
-271 IFVFVQWWAQYYSD
+271 IFVSVQWWAQYYSD

-297 KNPEEAEKGS
+297 KNPKEAEKGS
-307 LWFNAANFIVRTWP
+307 LWFNVANFIVRTWP

-334 LDDPTRYFAEGN
+334 LHDPMRYYFAEGSI
-346 LVRGDREMGYPV
+346 VGGDREMGYPV

-399 YLRFVNPGADDKTL
+399 YLRFIHPNASDKTL
-413 VRMSRTAVVLMSVI
+413 VRASRIAVVLMSII

-434 ISSIASAWKFLLA
+434 IRSIASAWKFLLA

-473 MITALILSLILYPAF
+473 MITALILSMILYPTF

-494 YLLCCVALGSVAV
+494 YLLFWVAIGSVVV
-507 SIAVTL
+507 SVVVTL
-513 LTPPVPAE
+513 LTPSVPQD
-521 TLDAFVKR
+521 TLDAFVQR
-529 VEPFGFWNGAQ
+529 VNPFGFWKGRESEA
-540 SGERLEEFRFKV
+540 RFKDFQKRILL
-552 VSWVAGTSALFFGM
+552 WVLGTSALFFGM
-566 FSLGYFFLLQP
+566 FSLGYFFLLKF
-577 WQGLVCLFSF
+577 WQGFFCLIGFSAF
-587 FVLGAYYWK
+587 GFVYWK
-596 REFGRNK
+596 RGFDKN
-603 KKEV
+603 EVD

>member
-1 MFSALDWFLILTY
+1 MFSFIDWFFIFMY
-14 LSFAFAAGILL
+14 LFFAFTAGILL

-60 TPLVITGFVAAD
+60 TPLVITGFIAAD

-88 AMTVFFAGKWRRAEV
+88 AMTVFFAGKWRRMEV

-112 RYGGKPATV
+112 RYGGKPAII

-151 PFMDWSELLGPET
+151 PFLDWKDLLGADR
-164 FAAVRDVWP
+164 FSIIQNVWP

-184 ITVLILFV
+184 ITVLILFL

-221 ILFAFYA
+221 ILFAVYA

-239 EKMHATYP
+239 SKMEELYP
-247 EQSGSI
+247 DKHKSI
-253 LGFWPD
+253 LSFWPD
-259 FREAS
+259 FQEAS
-264 LPFSVFL
+264 LPINVFL
-271 IFVFVQWWAQYYSD
+271 IFISVQWWAQYYSD

-297 KNPEEAEKGS
+297 KNPKEAEKGS
-307 LWFNAANFIVRTWP
+307 LWFNIANFMVRTWP

-334 LDDPTRYFAEGN
+334 LHDPTKYFSEGWI
-346 LVRGDREMGYPV
+346 VGGDREMGYPI
-358 LMKLILPSG
+358 LMKLILPNG

-399 YLRFVNPGADDKTL
+399 YLRFVHPKADDKTL
-413 VRMSRTAVVLMSVI
+413 VKASRIAVVTMSII

-434 ISSIASAWKFLLA
+434 IQSIANAWKFLLA

-473 MITALILSLILYPAF
+473 MITALILSMILYPSY
-488 PDVRSE
+488 PNVRSE
-494 YLLCCVALGSVAV
+494 YLLFWVAIGSVAV
-507 SIAVTL
+507 SILITF
-513 LTPPVPAE
+513 LTPPVPQN
-521 TLDAFVKR
+521 TLDDFIKR
-529 VEPFGFWNGAQ
+529 VDPIGFWK
-540 SGERLEEFRFKV
+540 GEDNKKRLEDFYKKIFL
-552 VSWVAGTSALFFGM
+552 WLLGTVALFFGM
-566 FSLGYFFLLQP
+566 FSLGYFFLLQF
-577 WQGLVCLFSF
+577 WQGFFCLFG
-587 FVLGAYYWK
+587 FVFLGILYWK
-596 REFGRNK
+596 K
-603 KKEV
+603 

>member
-1 MFSALDWFLILTY
+1 MFSFIDWFFIFMY
-14 LSFAFAAGILL
+14 LFFAFTAGILL

-60 TPLVITGFVAAD
+60 TPLVITGFIAAD

-88 AMTVFFAGKWRRAEV
+88 AMTVFFAGKWRRMEV

-112 RYGGKPATV
+112 RYGGKPAII

-151 PFMDWSELLGPET
+151 PFLDWKDLLGADR
-164 FAAVRDVWP
+164 FSIIQNVWP

-184 ITVLILFV
+184 ITVLILFL

-221 ILFAFYA
+221 ILFAVYA

-239 EKMHATYP
+239 SKMEELYP
-247 EQSGSI
+247 DKHKSI
-253 LGFWPD
+253 LSFWPD
-259 FREAS
+259 FQEAS
-264 LPFSVFL
+264 LPINVFL
-271 IFVFVQWWAQYYSD
+271 IFISVQWWAQYYSD

-297 KNPEEAEKGS
+297 KNPKEAEKGS
-307 LWFNAANFIVRTWP
+307 LWFNIANFMVRTWP

-334 LDDPTRYFAEGN
+334 LHDPTKYFSEGWI
-346 LVRGDREMGYPV
+346 VGGDREMGYPI
-358 LMKLILPSG
+358 LMKLILPNG

-399 YLRFVNPGADDKTL
+399 YLRFVHPKADDKTL
-413 VRMSRTAVVLMSVI
+413 VKASRIAVVTMSII

-434 ISSIASAWKFLLA
+434 IQSIANAWKFLLA

-473 MITALILSLILYPAF
+473 MITALILSMILYPSY
-488 PDVRSE
+488 PNVRSE
-494 YLLCCVALGSVAV
+494 YLLFWVAIGSVAV
-507 SIAVTL
+507 SILVTF
-513 LTPPVPAE
+513 LTPPVPQN
-521 TLDAFVKR
+521 TLDDFIKR
-529 VEPFGFWNGAQ
+529 VDPIGFWK
-540 SGERLEEFRFKV
+540 GEDNKKRLEDFYKKIFL
-552 VSWVAGTSALFFGM
+552 WLLGTVALFFGM
-566 FSLGYFFLLQP
+566 FSLGYFFLLQF
-577 WQGLVCLFSF
+577 WQGFFCLFG
-587 FVLGAYYWK
+587 FVFLGILYWK
-596 REFGRNK
+596 RNLVEIDK
-603 KKEV
+603 L

>member
-1 MFSALDWFLILTY
+1 MFSILDWFFILSY
-14 LSFAFAAGILL
+14 LLFAFAAGVLL

-31 SLVSYFV
+31 NLVSYFV

-88 AMTVFFAGKWRRAEV
+88 AMTVFFAGKWRRMEV

-112 RYGGKPATV
+112 RYGGKPATI

-151 PFMDWSELLGPET
+151 PFLDWKDIFGKNG
-164 FAAVRDVWP
+164 FAIVQSLWP

-184 ITVLILFV
+184 ITVLILFLV
-192 VVVVY
+192 VIVY

-221 ILFAFYA
+221 ILFAVYA
-228 VSSQGGISGLL
+228 VYSQGGISGLL
-239 EKMHATYP
+239 MGMKEIYP
-247 EQSGSI
+247 DKYESI
-253 LGFWPD
+253 LSFWPD
-259 FREAS
+259 FQGAS
-264 LPFSVFL
+264 LPFNVFL
-271 IFVFVQWWAQYYSD
+271 IFISVQWWAQYYSD

-297 KNPEEAEKGS
+297 KNPKEAEKGS
-307 LWFNAANFIVRTWP
+307 LWFNVANFIVRTWP
-321 WILTALVT
+321 WVLTALVT

-334 LDDPTRYFAEGN
+334 LHDPTRYFSEGQI
-346 LVRGDREMGYPV
+346 VGGDREMGYPI
-358 LMKLILPSG
+358 LMKLVLPSG

-399 YLRFVNPGADDKTL
+399 YLRFIHPGASDKTL
-413 VRMSRTAVVLMSVI
+413 VRVSRIAVVLMSIV

-434 ISSIASAWKFLLA
+434 IQSIASAWKFLLA

-453 LPQILRWI
+453 LPQILRWV

-473 MITALILSLILYPAF
+473 MITALVLSMILYPLF
-488 PDVRSE
+488 PEVRSE
-494 YLLCCVALGSVAV
+494 YLLFWVAIGSVIV
-507 SIAVTL
+507 SIVVTL
-513 LTPPVPAE
+513 LTPPVSQE
-521 TLDAFVKR
+521 TLDAFVQR
-529 VEPFGFWNGAQ
+529 AQPFGFWKGNG
-540 SGERLEEFRFKV
+540 SNERLEDFQRRIVLWFL
-552 VSWVAGTSALFFGM
+552 GTVALFFGM
-566 FSLGYFFLLQP
+566 FSLGYFFLLQF
-577 WQGLVCLFSF
+577 WQGACCLIGFAVF
-587 FVLGAYYWK
+587 GAIYWRK
-596 REFGRNK
+596 EFNRNQ
-603 KKEV
+603 VD

>member
-1 MFSALDWFLILTY
+1 MFSFIDWFFIFMY
-14 LSFAFAAGILL
+14 LFFAFAAGILL

-60 TPLVITGFVAAD
+60 TPLVITGFIAAD

-88 AMTVFFAGKWRRAEV
+88 AMTVFFAGKWRRMEV

-112 RYGGKPATV
+112 RYGGKPAII

-151 PFMDWSELLGPET
+151 PFLDWKDLLGADR
-164 FAAVRDVWP
+164 FSIIQNVWP

-184 ITVLILFV
+184 ITVLILFL

-221 ILFAFYA
+221 ILFAVYA

-239 EKMHATYP
+239 SKMEELYP
-247 EQSGSI
+247 DKHKSI
-253 LGFWPD
+253 LSFWPD
-259 FREAS
+259 FQEAS
-264 LPFSVFL
+264 LPINVFL
-271 IFVFVQWWAQYYSD
+271 IFISVQWWAQYYSD

-297 KNPEEAEKGS
+297 KNPKEAEKGS
-307 LWFNAANFIVRTWP
+307 LWFNIANFMVRTWP

-334 LDDPTRYFAEGN
+334 LHDPTKYFSEGWT
-346 LVRGDREMGYPV
+346 VGGDREMGYPI
-358 LMKLILPSG
+358 LMKLILPNG

-399 YLRFVNPGADDKTL
+399 YLRFVHPKADDKTL
-413 VRMSRTAVVLMSVI
+413 VKASRIAVVTMSII

-434 ISSIASAWKFLLA
+434 IQSIANAWKFLLA

-473 MITALILSLILYPAF
+473 MITALILSIILYPSY
-488 PDVRSE
+488 PNVRSE
-494 YLLCCVALGSVAV
+494 YLLFWVAIGSVAV
-507 SIAVTL
+507 SILVTF
-513 LTPPVPAE
+513 LTPPVPQN
-521 TLDAFVKR
+521 TLDDFIKR
-529 VEPFGFWNGAQ
+529 VDPIGFWK
-540 SGERLEEFRFKV
+540 GEDNKKRLEDFYKKTFL
-552 VSWVAGTSALFFGM
+552 WLLGTAALFFGM
-566 FSLGYFFLLQP
+566 FSLGYFFLLQF
-577 WQGLVCLFSF
+577 WQGFVCLVG
-587 FVLGAYYWK
+587 FVFLGILYWK
-596 REFGRNK
+596 KEFGRF
-603 KKEV
+603 

>member
-1 MFSALDWFLILTY
+1 MFSIVDWSILFIYLI
-14 LSFAFAAGILL
+14 FAFGAGVLL

-88 AMTVFFAGKWRRAEV
+88 AMTVFFAGKWRRMEV

-112 RYGGKPATV
+112 RYGGKPATI

-151 PFMDWSELLGPET
+151 PFLDWKDLIGADG
-164 FAAVRDVWP
+164 FALVQSLWP

-184 ITVLILFV
+184 ITVLILFLV
-192 VVVVY
+192 VIVY

-221 ILFAFYA
+221 ILFAVYA

-239 EKMHATYP
+239 TKMEEVYP
-247 EQSGSI
+247 DRHESI
-253 LGFWPD
+253 LSFWPD
-259 FREAS
+259 FQDAS
-264 LPFSVFL
+264 LPFTVFL
-271 IFVFVQWWAQYYSD
+271 IFVSVQWWAQYYSD

-297 KNPEEAEKGS
+297 KNPKEAEKGS
-307 LWFNAANFIVRTWP
+307 LWFNVANFIVRTWP
-321 WILTALVT
+321 WVLTALVT

-334 LDDPTRYFAEGN
+334 LHDPTRYFSEGQI
-346 LVRGDREMGYPV
+346 VGGDREMGYPI

-367 ILGIVFA
+367 VLGIVFA

-399 YLRFVNPGADDKTL
+399 YLRFIHPTASDKTL
-413 VRMSRTAVVLMSVI
+413 VRVSRIAVVLMSVI

-434 ISSIASAWKFLLA
+434 IQSIASAWKFLLA

-453 LPQILRWI
+453 LPQILRWV

-473 MITALILSLILYPAF
+473 MITALVLSMILYPMF
-488 PDVRSE
+488 PEVRSE
-494 YLLCCVALGSVAV
+494 YLLFWVAIGSVIV
-507 SIAVTL
+507 SITVTL
-513 LTPPVPAE
+513 LTPPVPQT
-521 TLDAFVKR
+521 TLDAFVQR
-529 VEPFGFWNGAQ
+529 VNPFGFWKGGE
-540 SGERLEEFRFKV
+540 SKERLEDFQRRIALWFL
-552 VSWVAGTSALFFGM
+552 GTVALFFGM
-566 FSLGYFFLLQP
+566 FSIGYFFLLQF
-577 WQGLVCLFSF
+577 WQGACCLIGFAVF
-587 FVLGAYYWK
+587 GAVYWK
-596 REFGRNK
+596 KEFNK
-603 KKEV
+603 NQTD

>member
-1 MFSALDWFLILTY
+1 MFSVIDWFFIFMY

-88 AMTVFFAGKWRRAEV
+88 AMTVFFAGKWRRMEV

-112 RYGGKPATV
+112 RYGGKPAII

-151 PFMDWSELLGPET
+151 PFLDWKDLLGADR
-164 FAAVRDVWP
+164 FAIIQNVWP

-184 ITVLILFV
+184 ITVLILFL

-208 TDLVQFALGMGGA
+208 TDLVQFVLGMGGA
-221 ILFAFYA
+221 ILFAVYA

-239 EKMHATYP
+239 SKMEEVYP
-247 EQSGSI
+247 DEHESI
-253 LGFWPD
+253 LSFWPD
-259 FREAS
+259 FQEAS
-264 LPFSVFL
+264 LPINVFL
-271 IFVFVQWWAQYYSD
+271 IFISVQWWAQYYSD

-297 KNPEEAEKGS
+297 KNPKEAEKGS
-307 LWFNAANFIVRTWP
+307 LWFNVANFMIRTWP

-334 LDDPTRYFAEGN
+334 LHDPTKYFSEGWI
-346 LVRGDREMGYPV
+346 VGGDREMGYPI

-367 ILGIVFA
+367 VLGIVFA

-399 YLRFVNPGADDKTL
+399 YLRFVHPKADDKTL
-413 VRMSRTAVVLMSVI
+413 VKASRIAVVTMSII

-434 ISSIASAWKFLLA
+434 IQSIASAWKFLLA

-473 MITALILSLILYPAF
+473 MITALILSMILYPSF
-488 PDVRSE
+488 PNVRSE
-494 YLLCCVALGSVAV
+494 YLLFWVAIGSVVV
-507 SIAVTL
+507 SILVTF
-513 LTPPVPAE
+513 LTPPVSQN
-521 TLDAFVKR
+521 TLDDFVKR
-529 VEPFGFWNGAQ
+529 VDPIGFWK
-540 SGERLEEFRFKV
+540 GEGSKKRLEDFYKKIFLWLLGTV
-552 VSWVAGTSALFFGM
+552 VLFFGM
-566 FSLGYFFLLQP
+566 FSLGYFFLLRF
-577 WQGLVCLFSF
+577 WQGGFCLIG
-587 FVLGAYYWK
+587 FVFLGIWYWK
-596 REFGRNK
+596 KEFGRN
-603 KKEV
+603 

>member
-1 MFSALDWFLILTY
+1 MFSVIDWFFIFMY

-60 TPLVITGFVAAD
+60 TPLVITGFIAAD

-88 AMTVFFAGKWRRAEV
+88 AMTVFFAGKWRRMEV

-112 RYGGKPATV
+112 RYGGKPAII

-151 PFMDWSELLGPET
+151 PFLDWKDLLGADR
-164 FAAVRDVWP
+164 FSIIQNVWP

-184 ITVLILFV
+184 ITVLILFL

-221 ILFAFYA
+221 ILFAVYA

-239 EKMHATYP
+239 SKMEELYP
-247 EQSGSI
+247 DKHKSI
-253 LGFWPD
+253 LSFWPD
-259 FREAS
+259 FQEAS
-264 LPFSVFL
+264 LPINVFL
-271 IFVFVQWWAQYYSD
+271 IFISVQWWAQYYSD

-297 KNPEEAEKGS
+297 KNPKEAEKGS
-307 LWFNAANFIVRTWP
+307 LWFNIANFMVRTWP

-334 LDDPTRYFAEGN
+334 LHDPTKYFSEGWI
-346 LVRGDREMGYPV
+346 VGGDREMGYPI
-358 LMKLILPSG
+358 LMKLILPNG

-399 YLRFVNPGADDKTL
+399 YLRFVHPKADDKTL
-413 VRMSRTAVVLMSVI
+413 VKASRIAVVTMSII

-434 ISSIASAWKFLLA
+434 IQSIANAWKFLLA

-473 MITALILSLILYPAF
+473 MITALILSMILYPSY
-488 PDVRSE
+488 PNVRSE
-494 YLLCCVALGSVAV
+494 YLLFWVAIGSVAV
-507 SIAVTL
+507 SILVTFL
-513 LTPPVPAE
+513 PPPVPQN
-521 TLDAFVKR
+521 TLDDFIKR
-529 VEPFGFWNGAQ
+529 VDPIGFWK
-540 SGERLEEFRFKV
+540 GEDNKKRLEDFYKKIFL
-552 VSWVAGTSALFFGM
+552 WLLGTIALFFGM
-566 FSLGYFFLLQP
+566 FSLGYFFLLQF
-577 WQGLVCLFSF
+577 WQGFFCLFG
-587 FVLGAYYWK
+587 FVFLGILYWK
-596 REFGRNK
+596 KNW
-603 KKEV
+603 

>member
-1 MFSALDWFLILTY
+1 MFSFIDWFFIFMY
-14 LSFAFAAGILL
+14 LFFAFAAGILL

-60 TPLVITGFVAAD
+60 TPLVITGFIAAD

-88 AMTVFFAGKWRRAEV
+88 AMAVFFAGKWRRMEV

-112 RYGGKPATV
+112 RYGGKPAII

-151 PFMDWSELLGPET
+151 PFLDWKDLLGADR
-164 FAAVRDVWP
+164 FSIIQNVWP

-184 ITVLILFV
+184 ITVLILFL

-221 ILFAFYA
+221 ILFAVYA

-239 EKMHATYP
+239 SKMEELYP
-247 EQSGSI
+247 DKHKSI
-253 LGFWPD
+253 LSFWPD
-259 FREAS
+259 FQEAS
-264 LPFSVFL
+264 LPINVFL
-271 IFVFVQWWAQYYSD
+271 IFISVQWWAQYYSD

-297 KNPEEAEKGS
+297 KNPKEAEKGS
-307 LWFNAANFIVRTWP
+307 LWFNIANFMVRTWP

-334 LDDPTRYFAEGN
+334 LHDPTKYFSEGWT
-346 LVRGDREMGYPV
+346 VGGDREMGYPI
-358 LMKLILPSG
+358 LMKLILPNG

-399 YLRFVNPGADDKTL
+399 YLRFVHPKADDKTL
-413 VRMSRTAVVLMSVI
+413 VKASRIAVVTMSII

-434 ISSIASAWKFLLA
+434 IQSIANAWKFLLA

-473 MITALILSLILYPAF
+473 MITALILSIILYPSY
-488 PDVRSE
+488 PNVRSE
-494 YLLCCVALGSVAV
+494 YLLFWVAIGSVAV
-507 SIAVTL
+507 SILVTF
-513 LTPPVPAE
+513 LTPPVPQN
-521 TLDAFVKR
+521 TLDDFIKR
-529 VEPFGFWNGAQ
+529 VDPIGFWK
-540 SGERLEEFRFKV
+540 GEDNKKRLEDFYKKTFL
-552 VSWVAGTSALFFGM
+552 WLLGTVALFFGM
-566 FSLGYFFLLQP
+566 FSLGYFFLLQF
-577 WQGLVCLFSF
+577 WQGFFCLFG
-587 FVLGAYYWK
+587 FVFLGILYWK
-596 REFGRNK
+596 RNLVEIDK
-603 KKEV
+603 L

>member
-1 MFSALDWFLILTY
+1 MY
-14 LSFAFAAGILL
+14 LFFAFAAGILL

-60 TPLVITGFVAAD
+60 TPLVITGFIAAD

-88 AMTVFFAGKWRRAEV
+88 AMAVFFAGKWRRMEV

-112 RYGGKPATV
+112 RYGGKPAII

-151 PFMDWSELLGPET
+151 PFLDWKDLLGADR
-164 FAAVRDVWP
+164 FSIIQNVWP

-184 ITVLILFV
+184 ITVLILFL

-221 ILFAFYA
+221 ILFAVYA

-239 EKMHATYP
+239 SKMEELYP
-247 EQSGSI
+247 DKHKSI
-253 LGFWPD
+253 LSFWPD
-259 FREAS
+259 FQEAS
-264 LPFSVFL
+264 LPINVFL
-271 IFVFVQWWAQYYSD
+271 IFISVQWWAQYYSD

-297 KNPEEAEKGS
+297 KNPKEAEKGS
-307 LWFNAANFIVRTWP
+307 LWFNIANFMVRTWP

-334 LDDPTRYFAEGN
+334 LHDPTKYFSEGWT
-346 LVRGDREMGYPV
+346 VGGDREMGYPI
-358 LMKLILPSG
+358 LMKLILPNG

-399 YLRFVNPGADDKTL
+399 YLRFVHPKADDKTL
-413 VRMSRTAVVLMSVI
+413 VKASRIAVVTMSII

-434 ISSIASAWKFLLA
+434 IQSIANAWKFLLA

-473 MITALILSLILYPAF
+473 MITALILSIILYPSY
-488 PDVRSE
+488 PNVRSE
-494 YLLCCVALGSVAV
+494 YLLFWVAIGSVAV
-507 SIAVTL
+507 SILVTF
-513 LTPPVPAE
+513 LTPPVPQN
-521 TLDAFVKR
+521 TLDDFIKR
-529 VEPFGFWNGAQ
+529 VDPIGFWK
-540 SGERLEEFRFKV
+540 GEDNKKRLEDFYKKTFL
-552 VSWVAGTSALFFGM
+552 WLLGTAALFFGM
-566 FSLGYFFLLQP
+566 FSLGYFFLLQF
-577 WQGLVCLFSF
+577 WQGFVCLFG
-587 FVLGAYYWK
+587 FVFLGILYWK
-596 REFGRNK
+596 KEFGRF
-603 KKEV
+603 

>member
-1 MFSALDWFLILTY
+1 MFSVIDWFFIFMY

-88 AMTVFFAGKWRRAEV
+88 AMTVFFAGKWRRMEV

-112 RYGGKPATV
+112 RYGGKPAII

-151 PFMDWSELLGPET
+151 PFLDWKDLLGADR
-164 FAAVRDVWP
+164 FMIIQNVWP

-184 ITVLILFV
+184 ITVLILFL

-221 ILFAFYA
+221 ILFAVYA
-228 VSSQGGISGLL
+228 VSSLGGISGLL
-239 EKMHATYP
+239 SKMEEVYP
-247 EQSGSI
+247 DKHESI
-253 LGFWPD
+253 LSFWPD
-259 FREAS
+259 FQEAS
-264 LPFSVFL
+264 LPINVFL
-271 IFVFVQWWAQYYSD
+271 IFISVQWWAQYYSD

-297 KNPEEAEKGS
+297 KNPKEAEKGS
-307 LWFNAANFIVRTWP
+307 LWFNVANFMIRTWP

-334 LDDPTRYFAEGN
+334 LHDPTKYFSEGWI
-346 LVRGDREMGYPV
+346 VGGDREMGYPI

-367 ILGIVFA
+367 VLGIVFA

-399 YLRFVNPGADDKTL
+399 YLRFVHPKADDKTL
-413 VRMSRTAVVLMSVI
+413 VKASRIAVVTMSII

-434 ISSIASAWKFLLA
+434 IQSIASAWKFLLA

-473 MITALILSLILYPAF
+473 MITALILSMILYPSF
-488 PDVRSE
+488 PNVRSE
-494 YLLCCVALGSVAV
+494 YLLFWVAIGSVVV
-507 SIAVTL
+507 SILVTF
-513 LTPPVPAE
+513 LTPPVSQN
-521 TLDAFVKR
+521 TLDDFVKR
-529 VEPFGFWNGAQ
+529 VDPIGFWK
-540 SGERLEEFRFKV
+540 GEGSKKRLEDFYKKIFL
-552 VSWVAGTSALFFGM
+552 WLLGTVALFFGM
-566 FSLGYFFLLQP
+566 FSLGYFFLLRF
-577 WQGLVCLFSF
+577 WQGFFCLIGFAL
-587 FVLGAYYWK
+587 LGIWYWK
-596 REFGRNK
+596 KEFGRN
-603 KKEV
+603 

>member
-1 MFSALDWFLILTY
+1 MFSFIDWFFIFMY
-14 LSFAFAAGILL
+14 LFFAFTAGILL

-60 TPLVITGFVAAD
+60 TPLVITGFIAAD

-88 AMTVFFAGKWRRAEV
+88 AMTVFFAGKWRRMEV

-112 RYGGKPATV
+112 RYGGKPAII

-151 PFMDWSELLGPET
+151 PFLDWKDLLGADR
-164 FAAVRDVWP
+164 FSIIQNVWP

-184 ITVLILFV
+184 ITVLILFL

-221 ILFAFYA
+221 ILFAVYA

-239 EKMHATYP
+239 SKMEELYP
-247 EQSGSI
+247 DKHKSI
-253 LGFWPD
+253 LSFWPD
-259 FREAS
+259 FQEAS
-264 LPFSVFL
+264 LPINVFL
-271 IFVFVQWWAQYYSD
+271 IFISVQWWAQYYSD

-297 KNPEEAEKGS
+297 KNPKEAEKGS
-307 LWFNAANFIVRTWP
+307 LWFNIANFMVRTWP

-334 LDDPTRYFAEGN
+334 LHDPTKYFSEGWI
-346 LVRGDREMGYPV
+346 VGGDREMGYPI
-358 LMKLILPSG
+358 LMKLILPNG

-399 YLRFVNPGADDKTL
+399 YLRFVHPKADDKTL
-413 VRMSRTAVVLMSVI
+413 VKASRIAVVTMSII

-434 ISSIASAWKFLLA
+434 IQSIANAWKFLLA

-473 MITALILSLILYPAF
+473 MITALILSMILYPSY
-488 PDVRSE
+488 PNVRSE
-494 YLLCCVALGSVAV
+494 YLLFWVAIGSVAV
-507 SIAVTL
+507 SILVTF
-513 LTPPVPAE
+513 LTPPVPQN
-521 TLDAFVKR
+521 TLDDFIKR
-529 VEPFGFWNGAQ
+529 VDPIGFWK
-540 SGERLEEFRFKV
+540 GEDNKKRLEDFYKKIFL
-552 VSWVAGTSALFFGM
+552 WLLGTVALFFGM
-566 FSLGYFFLLQP
+566 FSLGYFFLLQF
-577 WQGLVCLFSF
+577 WQGFFCLFG
-587 FVLGAYYWK
+587 FVFLGILYWK
-596 REFGRNK
+596 KEFGRF
-603 KKEV
+603 

>member
-1 MFSALDWFLILTY
+1 MY
-14 LSFAFAAGILL
+14 LFFAFTAGILL

-60 TPLVITGFVAAD
+60 TPLVITGFIAAD

-88 AMTVFFAGKWRRAEV
+88 AMTVFFAGKWRRMEV

-112 RYGGKPATV
+112 RYGGKPAII

-151 PFMDWSELLGPET
+151 PFLDWKDLLGADR
-164 FAAVRDVWP
+164 FSIIQNVWP

-184 ITVLILFV
+184 ITVLILFL

-221 ILFAFYA
+221 ILFAVYA

-239 EKMHATYP
+239 SKMEELYP
-247 EQSGSI
+247 DKHKSI
-253 LGFWPD
+253 LSFWPD
-259 FREAS
+259 FQEAS
-264 LPFSVFL
+264 LSINVFL
-271 IFVFVQWWAQYYSD
+271 IFISVQWWAQYYSD

-297 KNPEEAEKGS
+297 KNPKEAEKGS
-307 LWFNAANFIVRTWP
+307 LWFNIANFMVRTWP

-334 LDDPTRYFAEGN
+334 LHDPTKYFSEGWI
-346 LVRGDREMGYPV
+346 VGGDREMGYPI
-358 LMKLILPSG
+358 LMKLILPNG

-399 YLRFVNPGADDKTL
+399 YLRFVHPKADDKTL
-413 VRMSRTAVVLMSVI
+413 VKASRIAVVTMSII

-434 ISSIASAWKFLLA
+434 IQSIANAWKFLLA

-473 MITALILSLILYPAF
+473 MITALILSMILYPSY
-488 PDVRSE
+488 PNVRSE
-494 YLLCCVALGSVAV
+494 YLLFWVAIGSVAV
-507 SIAVTL
+507 SILVTF
-513 LTPPVPAE
+513 LTPPVPQN
-521 TLDAFVKR
+521 TLDDFIKR
-529 VEPFGFWNGAQ
+529 VDPIGFWK
-540 SGERLEEFRFKV
+540 GEDNKKRLEDFYKKIFL
-552 VSWVAGTSALFFGM
+552 WLLGTVALFFGM
-566 FSLGYFFLLQP
+566 FSLGYFFLLQS
-577 WQGLVCLFSF
+577 WQGFFCLFG
-587 FVLGAYYWK
+587 FVFLGILYWK
-596 REFGRNK
+596 KEFGRI
-603 KKEV
+603 

>member
-1 MFSALDWFLILTY
+1 MFSVIDWFFIFMY

-88 AMTVFFAGKWRRAEV
+88 AMTVFFAGKWRRMEV

-112 RYGGKPATV
+112 RYGGKPAII

-151 PFMDWSELLGPET
+151 PFLDWKDLLGADR
-164 FAAVRDVWP
+164 FAIIQNVWP

-184 ITVLILFV
+184 ITVLILFLV
-192 VVVVY
+192 VIVY

-221 ILFAFYA
+221 ILFAVYA
-228 VSSQGGISGLL
+228 VSSQGGVSGLL
-239 EKMHATYP
+239 SKMEEIYP
-247 EQSGSI
+247 DKHKSI
-253 LGFWPD
+253 LSFWPD
-259 FREAS
+259 FQEAS
-264 LPFSVFL
+264 LPINVFL
-271 IFVFVQWWAQYYSD
+271 IFISVQWWAQYYSD

-297 KNPEEAEKGS
+297 KNPKEAEKGS
-307 LWFNAANFIVRTWP
+307 LWFNVANFMIRTWP

-334 LDDPTRYFAEGN
+334 LHDPTKYFSEGWI
-346 LVRGDREMGYPV
+346 VGGDREMGYPI
-358 LMKLILPSG
+358 LMKLILPNG

-388 NWGASYLVNDF
+388 NWGASYIVNDF
-399 YLRFVNPGADDKTL
+399 YLRFVHPKADDKTL
-413 VRMSRTAVVLMSVI
+413 VKASRIAVVTMSII

-434 ISSIASAWKFLLA
+434 IQSIANAWKFLLA

-473 MITALILSLILYPAF
+473 MITALILSMILYPSF
-488 PDVRSE
+488 PNVRSE
-494 YLLCCVALGSVAV
+494 YLLFWVAIGSVVV
-507 SIAVTL
+507 SILVTF
-513 LTPPVPAE
+513 LTPPVPQN
-521 TLDAFVKR
+521 TLDDFIKR
-529 VEPFGFWNGAQ
+529 VDPIGFWK
-540 SGERLEEFRFKV
+540 GEDDKKRLEDFYKKIFL
-552 VSWVAGTSALFFGM
+552 WLLGTAALFFGM
-566 FSLGYFFLLQP
+566 FSLGYFFLLRF
-577 WQGLVCLFSF
+577 WQGFLCLIG
-587 FVLGAYYWK
+587 FVFLGILYWK
-596 REFGRNK
+596 KEFGRN
-603 KKEV
+603 

>member
-1 MFSALDWFLILTY
+1 MFSILDWSILSLY
-14 LSFAFAAGILL
+14 LLFAFGAGVLL

-88 AMTVFFAGKWRRAEV
+88 AMTVFFAGKWRRIEV

-112 RYGGKPATV
+112 RYGGKPATI

-151 PFMDWSELLGPET
+151 PFLDWNELLGPESFST
-164 FAAVRDVWP
+164 IQNFWP
-173 SFLIFDSLNNT
+173 SFLVFDSLNNT
-184 ITVLILFV
+184 ITVLILFFV
-192 VVVVY
+192 VVIY

-221 ILFAFYA
+221 VIFAFYA

-239 EKMHATYP
+239 SKMEEVYP
-247 EQSGSI
+247 EKHESI
-253 LGFWPD
+253 LSFWPD
-259 FREAS
+259 FQDAS
-264 LPFSVFL
+264 LPFTVFL
-271 IFVFVQWWAQYYSD
+271 IFIGVQWWAQYYSD

-307 LWFNAANFIVRTWP
+307 LWFNIANFIVRTWP

-334 LDDPTRYFAEGN
+334 LHDPARYFAEGQ
-346 LVRGDREMGYPV
+346 LVGNDREMGYPV
-358 LMKLILPSG
+358 LMKLILPTG
-367 ILGIVFA
+367 VLGIVFA

-399 YLRFVNPGADDKTL
+399 YLRFIHPSASDKTL
-413 VRMSRTAVVLMSVI
+413 VRVSRIAVVLMSII

-434 ISSIASAWKFLLA
+434 IQSIASAWKFLLA

-453 LPQILRWI
+453 LPQILRWV
-461 WWRTNAWTELSG
+461 WWRANAWTELSG
-473 MITALILSLILYPAF
+473 MITALILSMILYPAY
-488 PDVRSE
+488 PEVRSE
-494 YLLCCVALGSVAV
+494 YLLFWVAMGSVFV
-507 SIAVTL
+507 SILVTL
-513 LTPPVPAE
+513 LTPPVPKE
-521 TLDAFVKR
+521 TLDAFIER
-529 VEPFGFWNGAQ
+529 VNPFGFWKGQ
-540 SGERLEEFRFKV
+540 ESDVRLKEFQNRIYL
-552 VSWVAGTSALFFGM
+552 WILGTSSLFFGM
-566 FSLGYFFLLQP
+566 FSLGYFLLLQP
-577 WQGLVCLFSF
+577 WQGLISLIG
-587 FVLGAYYWK
+587 FVLLGSLYWRK
-596 REFGRNK
+596 GFGKN
-603 KKEV
+603 

>member
-1 MFSALDWFLILTY
+1 MFSFIDWFFIFMY
-14 LSFAFAAGILL
+14 LFFAFTAGILL

-60 TPLVITGFVAAD
+60 TPLVITGFIAAD

-88 AMTVFFAGKWRRAEV
+88 AMTVFFAGKWRRMEV

-112 RYGGKPATV
+112 RYGGKPAII

-151 PFMDWSELLGPET
+151 PFLDWKDLLDADR
-164 FAAVRDVWP
+164 FSIIQNVWP

-184 ITVLILFV
+184 ITVLILFL

-221 ILFAFYA
+221 ILFAVHA

-239 EKMHATYP
+239 SKMEELYP
-247 EQSGSI
+247 DKHKSI
-253 LGFWPD
+253 LSFWPD
-259 FREAS
+259 FQEAS
-264 LPFSVFL
+264 LPINVFL
-271 IFVFVQWWAQYYSD
+271 IFISVQWWAQYYSD

-297 KNPEEAEKGS
+297 KNPKEAEKGS
-307 LWFNAANFIVRTWP
+307 LWFNIANFMVRTWP

-334 LDDPTRYFAEGN
+334 LHDPTKYFSEGWI
-346 LVRGDREMGYPV
+346 VGGDREMGYPI
-358 LMKLILPSG
+358 LMKLILPNG

-399 YLRFVNPGADDKTL
+399 YLRFVHPKADDKTL
-413 VRMSRTAVVLMSVI
+413 VKASRIAVVTMSII

-434 ISSIASAWKFLLA
+434 IQSIANAWKFLLA

-473 MITALILSLILYPAF
+473 MITALILSMILYPSY
-488 PDVRSE
+488 PNVRSE
-494 YLLCCVALGSVAV
+494 YLLFWVAIGSVAV
-507 SIAVTL
+507 SILVTF
-513 LTPPVPAE
+513 LTPPVPQN
-521 TLDAFVKR
+521 TLDDFIKR
-529 VEPFGFWNGAQ
+529 VDPIGFWK
-540 SGERLEEFRFKV
+540 GEDNKKRLEDFYKKIFL
-552 VSWVAGTSALFFGM
+552 WLLGTVALFFGM
-566 FSLGYFFLLQP
+566 FSLGYFFLLQF
-577 WQGLVCLFSF
+577 WQGFFCLFG
-587 FVLGAYYWK
+587 FVFLGILYWK
-596 REFGRNK
+596 KEFGRN
-603 KKEV
+603 

>member
-1 MFSALDWFLILTY
+1 MFSVIDWFFIFMY

-60 TPLVITGFVAAD
+60 TPLVITGFIAAD

-88 AMTVFFAGKWRRAEV
+88 AMTVFFAGKWRRMEV

-112 RYGGKPATV
+112 RYGGKPAII

-151 PFMDWSELLGPET
+151 PFLDWKDLLGADR
-164 FAAVRDVWP
+164 FSIIQNVWP

-184 ITVLILFV
+184 ITVLILFL

-221 ILFAFYA
+221 ILFAVYA

-239 EKMHATYP
+239 SRMEELYP
-247 EQSGSI
+247 DKHKSI
-253 LGFWPD
+253 LSFWPD
-259 FREAS
+259 FQEAS
-264 LPFSVFL
+264 LPINVFL
-271 IFVFVQWWAQYYSD
+271 IFISVQWWAQYYSD

-297 KNPEEAEKGS
+297 KNPKEAEKGS
-307 LWFNAANFIVRTWP
+307 LWFNIANFMVRTWP

-334 LDDPTRYFAEGN
+334 LHDPTKYFSEGWI
-346 LVRGDREMGYPV
+346 VGGDREMGYPI
-358 LMKLILPSG
+358 LMKLILPNG

-399 YLRFVNPGADDKTL
+399 YLRFVHPKADDKTL
-413 VRMSRTAVVLMSVI
+413 VKASRIAVVTMSII

-434 ISSIASAWKFLLA
+434 IQSIANAWKFLLA

-473 MITALILSLILYPAF
+473 MITALILSMILYPSY
-488 PDVRSE
+488 PNVRSE
-494 YLLCCVALGSVAV
+494 YLLFWVAIGSVAV
-507 SIAVTL
+507 SILVTF
-513 LTPPVPAE
+513 LTPPVPQN
-521 TLDAFVKR
+521 TLDDFIKR
-529 VEPFGFWNGAQ
+529 VDPIGFWK
-540 SGERLEEFRFKV
+540 GEDNKKRLEDFYKKIFL
-552 VSWVAGTSALFFGM
+552 WLLGTVALFFGM
-566 FSLGYFFLLQP
+566 FSLGYFFLLQF
-577 WQGLVCLFSF
+577 WQGFFCLFG
-587 FVLGAYYWK
+587 FVFLGILYWK
-596 REFGRNK
+596 KNLVEIDK
-603 KKEV
+603 L

>member
-1 MFSALDWFLILTY
+1 MFSILDWSILSLY
-14 LSFAFAAGILL
+14 LLFAFAAGVLL

-88 AMTVFFAGKWRRAEV
+88 AMTVFFAGKWRRMEV

-112 RYGGKPATV
+112 RYGGKPATI

-151 PFMDWSELLGPET
+151 PFLDWSELLGPENFST
-164 FAAVRDVWP
+164 IQSIWP
-173 SFLIFDSLNNT
+173 SFLVFDSLNNT
-184 ITVLILFV
+184 ITVLILFFV
-192 VVVVY
+192 VVIY

-221 ILFAFYA
+221 ILFAYYA

-239 EKMHATYP
+239 LKMEEVYP
-247 EQSGSI
+247 DKHESI
-253 LGFWPD
+253 LSFWPD
-259 FREAS
+259 FQDAS
-264 LPFSVFL
+264 LPFTVFL
-271 IFVFVQWWAQYYSD
+271 IFIGVQWWAQYYSD

-307 LWFNAANFIVRTWP
+307 LWFNIANFIIRTWP
-321 WILTALVT
+321 WVLTALVT

-334 LDDPTRYFAEGN
+334 LHDPTRYFGEGQ
-346 LVRGDREMGYPV
+346 LVGSDREMGYPV
-358 LMKLILPSG
+358 LMKLILPTG
-367 ILGIVFA
+367 VLGIVFA

-399 YLRFVNPGADDKTL
+399 YLRFIHPSASDKTL
-413 VRMSRTAVVLMSVI
+413 VRVSRFAVILMSII

-434 ISSIASAWKFLLA
+434 IQSIASAWKFLLA

-461 WWRTNAWTELSG
+461 WWRANAWTELSG
-473 MITALILSLILYPAF
+473 MITALILSMILYPAY
-488 PDVRSE
+488 PEVRSE
-494 YLLCCVALGSVAV
+494 YLLFWVAMGSVVV
-507 SIAVTL
+507 SIVVTL
-513 LTPPVPAE
+513 LTPPVPKE
-521 TLDAFVKR
+521 TLDAFIER
-529 VEPFGFWNGAQ
+529 VNPFGFWNGKESEIRLKEFQ
-540 SGERLEEFRFKV
+540 SRIYL
-552 VSWVAGTSALFFGM
+552 WILGTSALFFGM
-566 FSLGYFFLLQP
+566 FSLGYFLLLQP
-577 WQGLVCLFSF
+577 WHGLVSLLG
-587 FVLGAYYWK
+587 FVSLGSLYWRK
-596 REFGRNK
+596 RI
-603 KKEV
+603 

>member
-1 MFSALDWFLILTY
+1 MFSVIDWFFIFMY

-88 AMTVFFAGKWRRAEV
+88 AMTVFFAGKWRRMEV

-112 RYGGKPATV
+112 RYGGKPAII

-151 PFMDWSELLGPET
+151 PFLDWKDLLGADR
-164 FAAVRDVWP
+164 FMIIQNVWP

-184 ITVLILFV
+184 ITVLILFL

-221 ILFAFYA
+221 ILFAVYA
-228 VSSQGGISGLL
+228 VSSLGGISGLL
-239 EKMHATYP
+239 SKMEEVYP
-247 EQSGSI
+247 DKHESI
-253 LGFWPD
+253 LSFWPD
-259 FREAS
+259 FQEAS
-264 LPFSVFL
+264 LPINVFL
-271 IFVFVQWWAQYYSD
+271 IFISVQWWAQYYSD

-297 KNPEEAEKGS
+297 KNPKEAEKGS
-307 LWFNAANFIVRTWP
+307 LWFNVANFMIRTWP

-334 LDDPTRYFAEGN
+334 LHDPTKYFSEGWI
-346 LVRGDREMGYPV
+346 VGGDREMGYPI

-367 ILGIVFA
+367 VLGIVFA

-399 YLRFVNPGADDKTL
+399 YLRFVHPKADDKTL
-413 VRMSRTAVVLMSVI
+413 VKASRIAVVTMSII

-434 ISSIASAWKFLLA
+434 IQSIASAWKFLLA

-473 MITALILSLILYPAF
+473 MITALILSMILYPSF
-488 PDVRSE
+488 PNVRSE
-494 YLLCCVALGSVAV
+494 YLLFWVAIGSVVV
-507 SIAVTL
+507 SILVTF
-513 LTPPVPAE
+513 LTPPVSQN
-521 TLDAFVKR
+521 TLDDFVKR
-529 VEPFGFWNGAQ
+529 VDPIGFWK
-540 SGERLEEFRFKV
+540 GEGSKKRLEDFYKKIFLWLLGTV
-552 VSWVAGTSALFFGM
+552 VLFFGM
-566 FSLGYFFLLQP
+566 FSLGYFFLLRF
-577 WQGLVCLFSF
+577 WQGFFCLIGFAL
-587 FVLGAYYWK
+587 LGIWYWK
-596 REFGRNK
+596 KEFGRN
-603 KKEV
+603 

>member
-1 MFSALDWFLILTY
+1 MFSFIDWFFIFMY
-14 LSFAFAAGILL
+14 LFFAFTAGILL

-60 TPLVITGFVAAD
+60 TPLVITGFIAAD

-88 AMTVFFAGKWRRAEV
+88 AMTVFFAGKWRRMEV

-112 RYGGKPATV
+112 RYGGKPAII

-151 PFMDWSELLGPET
+151 PFLDWKDLLGADR
-164 FAAVRDVWP
+164 FSIIQNVWP

-184 ITVLILFV
+184 ITVLILFL

-221 ILFAFYA
+221 ILFAVYA

-239 EKMHATYP
+239 SKMEELYP
-247 EQSGSI
+247 DKHKSI
-253 LGFWPD
+253 LSFWPD
-259 FREAS
+259 FQEAS
-264 LPFSVFL
+264 LPINVFL
-271 IFVFVQWWAQYYSD
+271 IFISVQWWAQYYSD

-297 KNPEEAEKGS
+297 KNPKEAEKGS
-307 LWFNAANFIVRTWP
+307 LWFNIANFMVRTWP

-334 LDDPTRYFAEGN
+334 LHDPTKYFSEGWI
-346 LVRGDREMGYPV
+346 VGGDREMGYPI
-358 LMKLILPSG
+358 LMKLILPNG

-399 YLRFVNPGADDKTL
+399 YLRFVHPKADDKTL
-413 VRMSRTAVVLMSVI
+413 VKASRIAVVTMSII

-434 ISSIASAWKFLLA
+434 IQSIANAWKFLLA

-473 MITALILSLILYPAF
+473 MITALILSMILYPSY
-488 PDVRSE
+488 PNVRSE
-494 YLLCCVALGSVAV
+494 YLLFWVAIGSVAV
-507 SIAVTL
+507 SILVTF
-513 LTPPVPAE
+513 LTPPVPQN
-521 TLDAFVKR
+521 TLDDFIKR
-529 VEPFGFWNGAQ
+529 VDPIGFWK
-540 SGERLEEFRFKV
+540 GEDNKKRLEDFYKKIFL
-552 VSWVAGTSALFFGM
+552 WLLGTVALFFGM
-566 FSLGYFFLLQP
+566 FSLGYFFLLQF
-577 WQGLVCLFSF
+577 WQGFFCLFG
-587 FVLGAYYWK
+587 FVFLGILYWK
-596 REFGRNK
+596 KNLVEIDK
-603 KKEV
+603 L

>member
-1 MFSALDWFLILTY
+1 MFSFIDWFFIFMY
-14 LSFAFAAGILL
+14 LFFAFTAGILL

-60 TPLVITGFVAAD
+60 TPLVITGFIAAD

-88 AMTVFFAGKWRRAEV
+88 AMTVFFAGKWRRMEV

-112 RYGGKPATV
+112 RYGGKPAII

-151 PFMDWSELLGPET
+151 PFLDWKDLLGADR
-164 FAAVRDVWP
+164 FSIIQNVWP

-184 ITVLILFV
+184 ITVLILFL

-221 ILFAFYA
+221 ILFAVYA

-239 EKMHATYP
+239 SKMEELYP
-247 EQSGSI
+247 DKHKSI
-253 LGFWPD
+253 LSFWPD
-259 FREAS
+259 FQEAS
-264 LPFSVFL
+264 LSINVFL
-271 IFVFVQWWAQYYSD
+271 IFISVQWWAQYYSD

-297 KNPEEAEKGS
+297 KNPKEAEKGS
-307 LWFNAANFIVRTWP
+307 LWFNIANFMVRTWP

-334 LDDPTRYFAEGN
+334 LHDPTKYFSEGWI
-346 LVRGDREMGYPV
+346 VGGDREMGYPI
-358 LMKLILPSG
+358 LMKLILPNG

-399 YLRFVNPGADDKTL
+399 YLRFVHPKADDKTL
-413 VRMSRTAVVLMSVI
+413 VKASRIAVVTMSII

-434 ISSIASAWKFLLA
+434 IQSIANAWKFLLA

-473 MITALILSLILYPAF
+473 MITALILSMILYPSY
-488 PDVRSE
+488 PNVRSE
-494 YLLCCVALGSVAV
+494 YLLFWVAIGSVAV
-507 SIAVTL
+507 SILVTF
-513 LTPPVPAE
+513 LTPPVPQN
-521 TLDAFVKR
+521 TLDDFIKR
-529 VEPFGFWNGAQ
+529 VDPIGFWK
-540 SGERLEEFRFKV
+540 GEDNKKRLEDFYKKIFL
-552 VSWVAGTSALFFGM
+552 WLLGTVALFFGM
-566 FSLGYFFLLQP
+566 FSLGYFFLLQS
-577 WQGLVCLFSF
+577 WQGFFCLFG
-587 FVLGAYYWK
+587 FVFLGILYWK
-596 REFGRNK
+596 KEFGRI
-603 KKEV
+603 

>member
-1 MFSALDWFLILTY
+1 MFSFIDWFFIFMY
-14 LSFAFAAGILL
+14 LFFAFTAGILL

-60 TPLVITGFVAAD
+60 TPLVITGFIAAD

-88 AMTVFFAGKWRRAEV
+88 AMTVFFAGKWRRMEV

-112 RYGGKPATV
+112 RYGGKPAII

-151 PFMDWSELLGPET
+151 PFLDWKDLLGADR
-164 FAAVRDVWP
+164 FSIIQNVWP

-184 ITVLILFV
+184 ITVLILFL

-221 ILFAFYA
+221 ILFAVYA

-239 EKMHATYP
+239 SKMEELYP
-247 EQSGSI
+247 DKHKSI
-253 LGFWPD
+253 LSFWPD
-259 FREAS
+259 FQEAS
-264 LPFSVFL
+264 LPINVFL
-271 IFVFVQWWAQYYSD
+271 IFISVQWWAQYYSD

-297 KNPEEAEKGS
+297 KNPKEAEKGS
-307 LWFNAANFIVRTWP
+307 LWFNIANFMVRTWP

-334 LDDPTRYFAEGN
+334 LHDPTKYFSEGWI
-346 LVRGDREMGYPV
+346 VGGDREMGYPI
-358 LMKLILPSG
+358 LMKLILPNG

-399 YLRFVNPGADDKTL
+399 YLRFVHPKADDKTL
-413 VRMSRTAVVLMSVI
+413 VKASRIAVVTMSII

-434 ISSIASAWKFLLA
+434 IQSIANAWKFLLA

-473 MITALILSLILYPAF
+473 MITALILSMILYPSY
-488 PDVRSE
+488 PNVRSE
-494 YLLCCVALGSVAV
+494 YLLFWVAIGSVAV
-507 SIAVTL
+507 SILVTF
-513 LTPPVPAE
+513 LTPPVPQN
-521 TLDAFVKR
+521 TLDDFIKR
-529 VEPFGFWNGAQ
+529 VDPIGFWK
-540 SGERLEEFRFKV
+540 GEDNKKRLEDFYKKIFL
-552 VSWVAGTSALFFGM
+552 WLLGTVALFFGM
-566 FSLGYFFLLQP
+566 FSLGYFFLLQF
-577 WQGLVCLFSF
+577 WQGFFCLFG
-587 FVLGAYYWK
+587 FVFLGILYWK
-596 REFGRNK
+596 KEFGRN
-603 KKEV
+603 

>member
-1 MFSALDWFLILTY
+1 MFSIVDWSILFIYLI
-14 LSFAFAAGILL
+14 FAFGAGVLL

-88 AMTVFFAGKWRRAEV
+88 AMTVFFAGKWRRMEV

-112 RYGGKPATV
+112 RYGGKPATI

-151 PFMDWSELLGPET
+151 PFLDWKDLLGADG
-164 FAAVRDVWP
+164 FAIVQSLWP

-184 ITVLILFV
+184 ITVLILFLV
-192 VVVVY
+192 VIVY

-208 TDLVQFALGMGGA
+208 TDLVQFALGMSGA
-221 ILFAFYA
+221 ILFAVYA

-239 EKMHATYP
+239 TKMEEVYP
-247 EQSGSI
+247 DRHESI
-253 LGFWPD
+253 LSFWPD
-259 FREAS
+259 FQDAS
-264 LPFSVFL
+264 LPFTVFL
-271 IFVFVQWWAQYYSD
+271 IFVSVQWWAQYYSD

-297 KNPEEAEKGS
+297 KNPKEAEKGS
-307 LWFNAANFIVRTWP
+307 LWFNVANFIVRTWP
-321 WILTALVT
+321 WVLTALVT

-334 LDDPTRYFAEGN
+334 LHDPTRYFSEGQI
-346 LVRGDREMGYPV
+346 VGGDREMGYPI

-367 ILGIVFA
+367 VLGIVFA

-399 YLRFVNPGADDKTL
+399 YLRFIHPTASDKTL
-413 VRMSRTAVVLMSVI
+413 VRVSRIAVVLMSVI

-434 ISSIASAWKFLLA
+434 IQSIASAWKFLLA

-453 LPQILRWI
+453 LPQILRWV

-473 MITALILSLILYPAF
+473 MITALVLSMILYPMF
-488 PDVRSE
+488 PEVRSE
-494 YLLCCVALGSVAV
+494 YLLFWVAIGSVIV
-507 SIAVTL
+507 SITVTL
-513 LTPPVPAE
+513 LTPPVPQA
-521 TLDAFVKR
+521 TLDAFVQR
-529 VEPFGFWNGAQ
+529 VNPFGFWKGGE
-540 SGERLEEFRFKV
+540 SKERLEDFQRRIMLWFL
-552 VSWVAGTSALFFGM
+552 GTVALFFGM
-566 FSLGYFFLLQP
+566 FSLGYFFLLQF
-577 WQGLVCLFSF
+577 WQGACCLIGFAVF
-587 FVLGAYYWK
+587 GAVYWK
-596 REFGRNK
+596 KEFNK
-603 KKEV
+603 NQTE